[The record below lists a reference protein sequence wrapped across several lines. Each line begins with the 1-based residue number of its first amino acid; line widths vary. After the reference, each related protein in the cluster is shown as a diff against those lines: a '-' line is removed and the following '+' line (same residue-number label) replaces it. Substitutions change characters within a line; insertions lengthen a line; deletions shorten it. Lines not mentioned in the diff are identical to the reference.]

1 MTLDEVIIGIIAQK
15 NECGMT
21 NQQIADAAKVSKTTV
36 DRMLRND
43 PTISPNAQT
52 LMDVANAVGYQ
63 FASDAGQKDE
73 IRALYEAQ
81 RIQFAAQYNRMLA
94 MQQRWLRFTVTLC
107 LVLVVVII
115 ISLACD
121 VSNLNIGWIRR

>member
-43 PTISPNAQT
+43 PAISPNAQT

-63 FASDAGQKDE
+63 FASDSGKKDE

-115 ISLACD
+115 IALICD